1 MPLQEKYALEK
12 IRNESAELVYERIE
26 TILEDAEDLCSCE
39 TCVLDLAA
47 FVLNRI
53 TPRYSTSLLGDM
65 HPDEVKVKKQQ
76 VEIDLAIRAGLKR
89 LREHPHHG

>member
-1 MPLQEKYALEK
+1 MLWRKSVTSPL
-12 IRNESAELVYERIE
+12 SWERIE
-26 TILEDAEDLCSCE
+26 TILEDTEDLCRCE
-39 TCVLDLAA
+39 TCVLDIAA

-53 TPRYSTSLLGDM
+53 TPRYSTSLLGDL
-65 HPDEVKVKKQQ
+65 HPDKVKVKKQQ

>member
-1 MPLQEKYALEK
+1 MVLQEKYALEK

-26 TILEDAEDLCSCE
+26 ALLEDTGDFCGCE
-39 TCVLDLAA
+39 ICVLDLAA

-53 TPRYSTSLLGDM
+53 TPKYSTSLLGNL
-65 HPDEVKVKKQQ
+65 HPLQAKIKKQQ
-76 VEIDLAIRAGLKR
+76 VELDLAIQAGLKR